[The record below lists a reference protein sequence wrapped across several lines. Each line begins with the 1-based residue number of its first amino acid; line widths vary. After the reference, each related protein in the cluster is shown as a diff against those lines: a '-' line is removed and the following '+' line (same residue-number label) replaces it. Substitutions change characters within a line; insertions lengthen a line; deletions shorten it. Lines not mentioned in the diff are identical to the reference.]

1 MKKLMHLMTLFAF
14 LSCGNISVGYAQEAP
29 YPSRSIR
36 LISPYPPGGLTD
48 ILCRLL
54 AQKLGESW
62 HQPVVVENR
71 TGGAGVIAT
80 DIVAKAPPDGYTLG
94 LLLSNHAVNPSV
106 MKELPYDT
114 VNDLMPVTL
123 VALVPGI
130 MTVRP
135 SLPARSVR
143 EVIALAKA
151 SPGTLTYASPG
162 PITSGHLS
170 MALLNAMT
178 GSDIL
183 HIPYKGG
190 SPAVVD
196 LLGGRVDMMIS
207 SGGSIGEHVKSGKL
221 IAIATTGKERVKA
234 LPNVPTVAESG
245 IAGYETYEWY
255 GVFTTGKTPRSIVVK
270 LQEEIARILKTPE
283 VAKRIEELG
292 ADPVGNTSEQFAAFV
307 KDETV
312 KWGKLAKQIGLKAE

>member
-1 MKKLMHLMTLFAF
+1 MKKLTRFIALLTLLVCA
-14 LSCGNISVGYAQEAP
+14 NIGVAYAQEGP
-29 YPSRSIR
+29 YPSRAIR

-48 ILCRLL
+48 ILSRLL
-54 AQKLGESW
+54 AQKLSESW

-71 TGGAGVIAT
+71 TGGSGVLAT
-80 DIVAKAPPDGYTLG
+80 NIVAKAPPDGYTLAM
-94 LLLSNHAVNPSV
+94 LLSNHAVNPSV
-106 MKELPYDT
+106 MKELPYDSA
-114 VNDLMPVTL
+114 NDVIPVTL

-135 SLPARSVR
+135 TLQARSVR

-178 GSDIL
+178 GVDIL

-190 SPAVVD
+190 SPAVLD

-207 SGGSIGEHVKSGKL
+207 SGGSIGPHIKSGKL
-221 IAIATTGKERVKA
+221 IPIATTGKERVKS
-234 LPNVPTVAESG
+234 LPNVPTIAESG

-255 GVFTTGKTPRSIVVK
+255 GIFTTRNTPRAVVLK
-270 LQEEIARILKTPE
+270 LQEEIARILKSPE

-292 ADPVGNTSEQFAAFV
+292 ADPVGNTSEEFTAFV

-312 KWGKLAKQIGLKAE
+312 KWGKLAKDLALKAE